1 MSRKGKVFWIA
12 LMSCILPGLVQAK
25 VMLVVSSDD
34 PYYTEIASGFKKSF
48 GQPVEEY
55 NLLGLE
61 DESRKLGKTLAG
73 SPSGPELL
81 VAVGNLS
88 AKMAK
93 EYCAGCQVLY
103 AAASNASERKLAGAN
118 VYGIAAQ
125 PSASKIIDNIKL
137 VFPNAQ
143 KVGLIFQPSFT
154 GKDVAQLQAAAAKAN
169 LKLIAEPITQM
180 KDIPNTLTKLIPQI
194 DLYLM
199 LDDPGVVSDDTFPFI
214 FLNCFQKKIPI
225 FATSQEILKKCGI
238 AGYGYSPAQL
248 GSELGKYAADIM
260 AQKAGG
266 KERVVS
272 AKLFLNKKIAGMYN
286 YNFPEQAAS
295 QGTAIQ

>member
-1 MSRKGKVFWIA
+1 MSLKVKVVLAGLLLCMI
-12 LMSCILPGLVQAK
+12 PGLVRAK

-34 PYYTEIASGFKKSF
+34 PYYSEVAAGFKKSF

-61 DESRKLGKTLAG
+61 DESRKLGKGLAA
-73 SPSGPELL
+73 SKPELL
-81 VAVGNLS
+81 IAVGNLS

-93 EYCAGCQVLY
+93 EYCADCQILY
-103 AAASNASERKLAGAN
+103 AAASNASERKLSGAT
-118 VYGIAAQ
+118 VYGISAQ
-125 PSASKIIDNIKL
+125 PSAAKTIDSIKL

-143 KVGLIFQPSFT
+143 KVGLIYNAAFT
-154 GKDVAQLQAAAAKAN
+154 GKDVSALQAAAGKAG

-180 KDIPNTLTKLIPQI
+180 KDIPTTLTKLIPQI

-238 AGYGYSPAQL
+238 AGYGYNPAQL

-260 AQKAGG
+260 AQKPGG
-266 KERVVS
+266 KERVAS
-272 AKLFLNKKIAGMYN
+272 AKLFLNKKIAQMYN
-286 YNFPEQAAS
+286 YSFPDQAAS
-295 QGTAIQ
+295 QGTIVQ

>member
-1 MSRKGKVFWIA
+1 MSLKIQMLWTA
-12 LMSCILPGLVQAK
+12 LLLCILPAVVQAK

-34 PYYTEIASGFKKSF
+34 AYYTEVASSFKKSF
-48 GQPVEEY
+48 GQPVEEV

-61 DESRKLGKTLAG
+61 DESRKLGKTLAA
-73 SPSGPELL
+73 SKPELL
-81 VAVGNLS
+81 IAVGNLS

-93 EYCAGCQVLY
+93 EYCADCQILY
-103 AAASNASERKLAGAN
+103 AAASNASERKLSGAN
-118 VYGIAAQ
+118 VYGISAQ
-125 PSASKIIDNIKL
+125 PSAAKIIDNIKL
-137 VFPNAQ
+137 VFPNAS
-143 KVGLIFQPSFT
+143 KVGVIYQPNFT
-154 GKDVAQLQAAAAKAN
+154 GKDIAQLQAAAAKAN

-199 LDDPGVVSDDTFPFI
+199 LDDPGVISDDTFPFI

-248 GSELGKYAADIM
+248 GSELGKYATDIM
-260 AQKAGG
+260 AQKGGG
-266 KERVVS
+266 KERVAS

-286 YNFPEQAAS
+286 YSFPDSAAS
-295 QGTAIQ
+295 QGTVIQ

>member
-1 MSRKGKVFWIA
+1 MVVV
-12 LMSCILPGLVQAK
+12 LPGLVQAK
-25 VMLVVSSDD
+25 VVLVVSSDD
-34 PYYTEIASGFKKSF
+34 AYYTEIANGFKKSF

-61 DESRKLGKTLAG
+61 DESRKLGKTIAG
-73 SPSGPELL
+73 AKPELL

-93 EYCAGCQVLY
+93 EYCPNCQVLY
-103 AAASNASERKLAGAN
+103 AAASNASERKLAGPN
-118 VYGIAAQ
+118 VYGISAQ
-125 PSASKIIDNIKL
+125 PPAAKTMENIKL

-143 KVGLIFQPSFT
+143 KVGLIYNAAYT
-154 GKDVAQLQAAAAKAN
+154 GKDISQLQAAAAKAGV
-169 LKLIAEPITQM
+169 KLSAEPITQM

-225 FATSQEILKKCGI
+225 FATSQEIIKKCGI

-248 GSELGKYAADIM
+248 GNELGKFGADIM
-260 AQKAGG
+260 AQKPGG
-266 KERVVS
+266 KERTAS
-272 AKLFLNKKIAGMYN
+272 AKLFLNKKIAQMYN
-286 YNFPEQAAS
+286 YTFPEQAAS
-295 QGTAIQ
+295 QGTAVQ

>member
-1 MSRKGKVFWIA
+1 MSLRSKIFWAA
-12 LMSCILPGLVQAK
+12 LLLCVLPGLVQAK
-25 VMLVVSSDD
+25 IMLVVSSDD
-34 PYYTEIASGFKKSF
+34 AYYAEIASGFKKSF

-61 DESRKLGKTLAG
+61 DESRKLGKTLAAAK
-73 SPSGPELL
+73 PELL
-81 VAVGNLS
+81 IAVGNLS

-93 EYCAGCQVLY
+93 EYCADCQVLY

-118 VYGIAAQ
+118 VYGISAQ
-125 PSASKIIDNIKL
+125 PSAAKTIDNIKL

-143 KVGLIFQPSFT
+143 KVGVIYQPSFT

-169 LKLIAEPITQM
+169 LKLIAEPVTQM

-199 LDDPGVVSDDTFPFI
+199 LDDPGVISDDTFPFI

-248 GSELGKYAADIM
+248 GTELGKYAADIM

-266 KERVVS
+266 KERTPS

-286 YNFPEQAAS
+286 YSFPEPAAS
-295 QGTAIQ
+295 QGTVIQ